1 MPGPGPRLSARA
13 DAGFT
18 LAEAVVALVIMGAA
32 LVPLLGAVSRG
43 VRAQADVGGAVEAVA
58 LAEARMGQLEML
70 PLDSIPA
77 YLQPREGVFP
87 APFGRYRW
95 RALVRPRADAPAV
108 LQAGVVVL
116 YDGRE
121 YSLETYF
128 HRPEMLPDAAV
139 AR

>member
-1 MPGPGPRLSARA
+1 MPGPGPRVSARA

-18 LAEAVVALVIMGAA
+18 LAEALVALVLVGAA

-58 LAEARMGQLEML
+58 LAEARMGELELL
-70 PLDSIPA
+70 PLDSLPA
-77 YLQPREGVFP
+77 YLQPRTGVFP
-87 APFGRYRW
+87 APFAGYRW

-108 LQAGVVVL
+108 LQAAVVVEW
-116 YDGRE
+116 DGRE
-121 YSLETYF
+121 YTLETYF

-139 AR
+139 TR